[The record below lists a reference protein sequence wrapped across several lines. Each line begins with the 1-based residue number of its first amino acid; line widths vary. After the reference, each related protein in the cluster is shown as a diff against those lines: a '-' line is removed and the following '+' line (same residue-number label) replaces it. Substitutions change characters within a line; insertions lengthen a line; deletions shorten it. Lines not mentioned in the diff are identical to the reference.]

1 MVLRNRKAIQRMVH
15 DPPVEISPS
24 SDGQK
29 AASAYPS
36 QAGSFGKLLRHN
48 PVSLP
53 GHSLKQWGQLGEIL
67 GGVDSQSV
75 APAAVQSAAL
85 AQEVVPNRASI
96 NFDLM

>member
-1 MVLRNRKAIQRMVH
+1 MIH

-48 PVSLP
+48 PISLP
-53 GHSLKQWGQLGEIL
+53 SHSLKQWGQLGEIL
-67 GGVDSQSV
+67 GGVRFPECGASRCAVRRISSGSGAEQSQYK
-75 APAAVQSAAL
+75 L
-85 AQEVVPNRASI
+85 
-96 NFDLM
+96 